1 MQHDPISDALSA
13 IRNAERAGHSTCE
26 VRPASQLLGA
36 VLDVM
41 HSSGYIGPFDKID
54 DSPSGAFRVRLI
66 GHVNNCGSI
75 KPRFAV
81 KTNEIDQWE
90 WRYLPAADFGQLI
103 MTTTEGVVGHAE
115 AKRLGVGGKLLAY
128 VY

>member
-1 MQHDPISDALSA
+1 MQHDPISDALSR

-26 VRPASQLLGA
+26 VKPASKLLSSI
-36 VLDVM
+36 LDVM
-41 HSSGYIGPFDKID
+41 REAGYIGGYEAVED
-54 DSPSGAFRVRLI
+54 DRAGALRVSLL
-66 GHVNNCGSI
+66 GNVNNCGSI

-81 KTNEIDQWE
+81 KTTEIDQWE
-90 WRYLPAADFGQLI
+90 WRYLPAADFGKLI
-103 MTTTEGVVGHAE
+103 MTTTEGVVSHAD